1 MATCPQC
8 HANIPDGS
16 ANCPQCGAVIGALQA
31 PAAPQPPVNNQV
43 PGGYQQPPMYQQPPV
58 NQPYQ
63 QPMYQQPPMYAPY
76 GPGGA
81 SGQTNT
87 GLLVWSIIN
96 LVLCCMPLGIA
107 GLVMTLNAK
116 NCMSMEEEQ
125 QKLKTAKTLNLIGT
139 IGGAVVVVLYIV
151 LIVTGALAMDSLY

>member
-16 ANCPQCGAVIGALQA
+16 ANCPQCGAVIGAPQA

-125 QKLKTAKTLNLIGT
+125 QKQSQMKLLGKNKSRPKLSF
-139 IGGAVVVVLYIV
+139 
-151 LIVTGALAMDSLY
+151 ALGMK

>member
-16 ANCPQCGAVIGALQA
+16 ANCPQCGAVIGAPQA

-96 LVLCCMPLGIA
+96 LVLSCMPLGIA
-107 GLVMTLNAK
+107 GLVMPLNAK

-125 QKLKTAKTLNLIGT
+125 PKLKTAKPLNLIGT

>member
-1 MATCPQC
+1 M
-8 HANIPDGS
+8 
-16 ANCPQCGAVIGALQA
+16 
-31 PAAPQPPVNNQV
+31 
-43 PGGYQQPPMYQQPPV
+43 

-96 LVLCCMPLGIA
+96 LVLCCMALGHR
-107 GLVMTLNAK
+107 GPGDDP
-116 NCMSMEEEQ
+116 ER
-125 QKLKTAKTLNLIGT
+125 
-139 IGGAVVVVLYIV
+139 
-151 LIVTGALAMDSLY
+151 

>member
-1 MATCPQC
+1 
-8 HANIPDGS
+8 
-16 ANCPQCGAVIGALQA
+16 
-31 PAAPQPPVNNQV
+31 
-43 PGGYQQPPMYQQPPV
+43 
-58 NQPYQ
+58 
-63 QPMYQQPPMYAPY
+63 MYAPY

>member
-1 MATCPQC
+1 MC
-8 HANIPDGS
+8 IRDR
-16 ANCPQCGAVIGALQA
+16 
-31 PAAPQPPVNNQV
+31 
-43 PGGYQQPPMYQQPPV
+43 
-58 NQPYQ
+58 
-63 QPMYQQPPMYAPY
+63 
-76 GPGGA
+76 
-81 SGQTNT
+81 TNT